1 MAGAGIKEI
10 KTRIGSVNSTKQVTK
25 AMELVASSKMRKA
38 KDRALA
44 SRPYFGT
51 MYDTVKDIATNTRGV
66 RNVFLKQREVKSRCY
81 IVIAGD
87 RGLAGGY
94 NSNIMKL
101 VLSHMG
107 DKKEKV
113 MPIGKKANE
122 FFAKRGYSILK
133 SAESVEKCGYEETLA
148 FANEAMDLYK
158 KGEVDE
164 VYLAYT
170 EFVSPLTQNPKLLKV
185 LPLAFEEENKETKEQ
200 AAKKARV
207 QYLPSAEVVLGHII
221 PKYVSGIV
229 YDGIIESFASEQA
242 ARRTAMSS
250 ATDNADEMLSNLE
263 LSYNRARQSAVTQEI
278 TEIVGGV
285 EALKSGG

>member
-10 KTRIGSVNSTKQVTK
+10 KTRINSVNSTKQVTK

-44 SRPYFGT
+44 ARPYFGT
-51 MYDTVKDIATNTRGV
+51 MYDTVRDIATNTRGV
-66 RNVFLKQREVKSRCY
+66 RNVFLKQREVKNKCY
-81 IVIAGD
+81 IVVAGD

-122 FFAKRGYSILK
+122 FFAKRGYDILK

-148 FANEAMDLYK
+148 FAQEAMDLYK
-158 KGEVDE
+158 KGEIDE
-164 VYLAYT
+164 LYICYT
-170 EFVSPLTQNPKLLKV
+170 EFISPLTQTPKLMKV
-185 LPLAFEEENKETKEQ
+185 LPLAFDKEEAKSKENSGSR
-200 AAKKARV
+200 ARV
-207 QYLPSAEVVLGHII
+207 QYLPSPEAVLSYLI
-221 PKYVSGIV
+221 PKYVSGVV
-229 YDGIIESFASEQA
+229 YDGVIESFASEQS
-242 ARRTAMSS
+242 ARRNAMKS
-250 ATDNADEMLSNLE
+250 ASDNADEMLSTLE

-285 EALKSGG
+285 EALK

>member
-10 KTRIGSVNSTKQVTK
+10 KTRINSVNSTKQVTK

-44 SRPYFGT
+44 ARPYFGT

-66 RNVFLKQREVKSRCY
+66 RNVFLKQRDVQNRCY
-81 IVIAGD
+81 IVVAGD

-94 NSNIMKL
+94 NSNITKL
-101 VLSHMG
+101 TLSHMDG
-107 DKKEKV
+107 KKEKV
-113 MPIGKKANE
+113 MTVGKKSTE
-122 FFAKRGYSILK
+122 FFSKRGYDILK
-133 SAESVEKCGYEETLA
+133 STESVEKCDYNEAIA
-148 FANEAMDLYK
+148 FAQEAMDLYK
-158 KGEVDE
+158 KGEIDE
-164 VYLAYT
+164 VYMVYT

-263 LSYNRARQSAVTQEI
+263 LRYNRARQSAVTQEI

-285 EALKSGG
+285 EALK